1 LLSSQPTRTAMTMLF
16 ATPSATPSPPVPTAL
31 ILPMPMPPLLLAH
44 ARALLGR
51 RVVVAA
57 ESRLRQDPSFPPW
70 QAPVPFLLRCCTA
83 AQESLRP
90 RGTAPDAFTAM
101 GHMDTDTDMLTGAET
116 GPHTHTRAP
125 HNHLT
130 TLFCTLTAA
139 QPPSKRAQSCAG
151 IVR

>member
-1 LLSSQPTRTAMTMLF
+1 MTMLF
-16 ATPSATPSPPVPTAL
+16 ATPSATPSCPVPTAL
-31 ILPMPMPPLLLAH
+31 ILPMPMPPPLLTH

-51 RVVVAA
+51 GVIVAA
-57 ESRLRQDPSFPPW
+57 EFRLRQDPFS

-90 RGTAPDAFTAM
+90 RGTAPDAITAM
-101 GHMDTDTDMLTGAET
+101 GRMDTDTDMLMGAEM
-116 GPHTHTRAP
+116 GPHTHMRAP

-139 QPPSKRAQSCAG
+139 QPPSK
-151 IVR
+151 